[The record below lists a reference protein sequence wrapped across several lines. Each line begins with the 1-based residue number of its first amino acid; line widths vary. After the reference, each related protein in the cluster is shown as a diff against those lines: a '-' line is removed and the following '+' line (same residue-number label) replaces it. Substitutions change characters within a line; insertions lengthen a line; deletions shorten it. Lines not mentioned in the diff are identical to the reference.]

1 VIRLYFDSLSWLRPR
16 LQSLKGFQVSGKIIQ
31 DAQRWYVI
39 HTLPKQEDR
48 AERNLRAWDIETF
61 NPLVKEPR
69 LNRYS
74 GRRFYVA
81 KSLFPRYIFAR
92 FVASGLLNKICFTR
106 GVHSILTY
114 GKSPAFVEDEIVASI
129 QARIGEDGFVMLED
143 ELKPGDEV
151 MIRDGLLKSF
161 SGVFLRNI
169 KNTERVEILLAS
181 VSYHGRV
188 LIDKDSVEKIG

>member
-1 VIRLYFDSLSWLRPR
+1 MSSR
-16 LQSLKGFQVSGKIIQ
+16 IIQ
-31 DAQRWYVI
+31 DAPRWYVI

-48 AERNLRAWDIETF
+48 AERNLNAWNIETF
-61 NPLVKEPR
+61 NPLVKEQR
-69 LNRYS
+69 LNKYS
-74 GRRFYVA
+74 GRRFYVT

-92 FVASGLLNKICFTR
+92 FIADGLLNKICFTR

-114 GKSPAFVEDEIVASI
+114 GKSPAFVEDEIIASI

-143 ELKPGDEV
+143 ELKAGDKV
-151 MIRDGLLKSF
+151 MIKDGLLKSF

-181 VSYHGRV
+181 ISYNGRV
-188 LIDKDSVEKIG
+188 LIDKGSVEKIG